1 MKQLLADIRYALR
14 QLRRSPGFALTAVF
28 TLAFG
33 IGATTAIFSIV
44 EGVLLRPLPFS
55 FGSLRTPRTP
65 TRMPETPTSFIC

>member
-1 MKQLLADIRYALR
+1 MKQLFADIQYALR

-44 EGVLLRPLPFS
+44 EGGAAATLAFS
-55 FGSLRTPRTP
+55 
-65 TRMPETPTSFIC
+65 